1 MTQGQGP
8 VLRVADDRIAPDN
21 RPPWCA
27 AAGIGVFRIR
37 SDATFDPY
45 LHDSAAYW
53 LIYEGKA
60 KVSVDGR
67 THYAQ
72 AGDVVCTPA
81 GAVHDIVE
89 IYEEVEAFYLEEPL
103 PDGGRLVTH
112 PDDLARDP
120 DRSLLRACEGMRCVR
135 RRPGLTRSTVSTQ
148 SGRHLSPEPA
158 R

>member
-1 MTQGQGP
+1 MTQEQGQGP
-8 VLRVADDRIAPDN
+8 VLRVAEYRIAPDN
-21 RPPWCA
+21 RPPGCA
-27 AAGIGVFRIR
+27 AAGIGVFRICP
-37 SDATFDPY
+37 DATFDPH
-45 LHDSAAYW
+45 LHDSAEYW

-103 PDGGRLVTH
+103 PVGGRLGHLYPDGLEPTAH
-112 PDDLARDP
+112 PIPLAPLPGDFP
-120 DRSLLRACEGMRCVR
+120 PRSRAGVF
-135 RRPGLTRSTVSTQ
+135 G
-148 SGRHLSPEPA
+148 A
-158 R
+158 